1 MNSLTKLKT
10 KPWLRLLLRK
20 QGLILRIFVCWGL
33 AALVMLNDESYNFDT
48 RFKIRGEQKASKDIV
63 LLTLRPADLNRYY
76 DVRTQNLLSLNE
88 LTAFTDS
95 FFWDQNLWFELLQLI
110 LEQDPRSIGVS
121 LYFGD
126 QCFSKN
132 SSADREE
139 KAFVNFSSIRIST
152 PKSARLSR
160 QVDRFCK

>member
-95 FFWDQNLWFELLQLI
+95 FFLG
-110 LEQDPRSIGVS
+110 SKS
-121 LYFGD
+121 L
-126 QCFSKN
+126 
-132 SSADREE
+132 
-139 KAFVNFSSIRIST
+139 V
-152 PKSARLSR
+152 
-160 QVDRFCK
+160 